1 MTPGRTRASVLEWG
15 QGFIAATAIGVL
27 LGLLGP
33 FGSFLNGGLWGR
45 LVYWTGMAWLGF
57 ALCGGGVWLIVS
69 RLRAPLAIWAALV
82 TLIVVMSIPLGAVSW
97 FAAHALWPPLNGLPR
112 LTPAVWYVE
121 SLIVTA
127 PQVMLFAVLALR
139 RRDAGRSA
147 LLSAPSPGLL
157 GVAAV
162 QVLCLQM
169 EDHYV
174 RVHAAGASRLV
185 LATLAQAIASLGRT
199 PGLHVHRSWWVAD
212 AAVAGAL
219 RDGRNLRLVLTNGLK
234 VPVARAKVAAA
245 RERGWLRDPGAA
257 AQPEAPL
264 GVAGL

>member
-1 MTPGRTRASVLEWG
+1 MTLGWTRASVLAWG
-15 QGFIAATAIGVL
+15 QGFLAATAIGVL
-27 LGLLGP
+27 FGLLGP
-33 FGSFLNGGLWGR
+33 LGSFLNGGLWER

-57 ALCGGGVWLIVS
+57 ALCGGGLWLIVS
-69 RLRAPLAIWAALV
+69 RVRARLAIWAALV
-82 TLIVVMSIPLGAVSW
+82 SLIVVMSIPLGAASW
-97 FAAHALWPPLNGLPR
+97 LAAHALWPQLNGLPH

-127 PQVMLFAVLALR
+127 PQVTSFAILALR
-139 RRDAGRSA
+139 RRHGGLSA
-147 LLSAPSPGLL
+147 PLSAPSPDLL

-174 RVHAAGASRLV
+174 RVHTAGASRLV
-185 LATLAQAIASLGRT
+185 LATLAQAIANLGRT
-199 PGLHVHRSWWVAD
+199 PGLQVHRSWWVAD
-212 AAVAGAL
+212 AAVVGAL

-245 RERGWLRDPGAA
+245 RERGWLRDPGAP
-257 AQPEAPL
+257 PELAAPL